1 MCTCITTCNVQCA
14 VKVIVANGNCSTS
27 HGPTTREHTMA
38 QLLSLDITLLH
49 PLTYDSFFS
58 YPYTKRHHERKKH
71 FEKVTPEAKLESD
84 FKR

>member
-49 PLTYDSFFS
+49 PLTYDSSFS
-58 YPYTKRHHERKKH
+58 TPNDTKKERNILRKSRQK
-71 FEKVTPEAKLESD
+71 PN
-84 FKR
+84 

>member
-1 MCTCITTCNVQCA
+1 
-14 VKVIVANGNCSTS
+14 
-27 HGPTTREHTMA
+27 MA

-58 YPYTKRHHERKKH
+58 YPYTKRHQKRKKH